1 MAQESDPRQIHAA
14 LLTEVAKFMVKAMA
28 SGPKITH
35 VRHLLSK

>member
-14 LLTEVAKFMVKAMA
+14 LLIEVAKLMAKSMA